1 MVFLHNRNLKGET
14 QLPNLPNAAKR
25 IRQDKKRRER
35 NDKVESEI
43 RNLAKKF
50 MMALAAKK
58 NDEAKKLGLS
68 LVSKLDRARSKGI
81 IHRNTV
87 SRKRARILS
96 KIAKIR

>member
-1 MVFLHNRNLKGET
+1 M
-14 QLPNLPNAAKR
+14 PNLPNAAKR

-35 NDKVESEI
+35 NEKIESEI
-43 RNLAKKF
+43 KNLAKKF

-81 IHRNTV
+81 VHRNTV

>member
-14 QLPNLPNAAKR
+14 KLPNLPNAKKR
-25 IRQDKKRRER
+25 IRQDKKRRAR
-35 NDKVESEI
+35 NDKIETELKS
-43 RNLAKKF
+43 LSKKF
-50 MMALAAKK
+50 VSALAAKK

-68 LVSKLDRARSKGI
+68 LVSKLDRARSKGV

-96 KIAKIR
+96 KLAKIR

>member
-1 MVFLHNRNLKGET
+1 M
-14 QLPNLPNAAKR
+14 PNLPNAAKR

-68 LVSKLDRARSKGI
+68 LVSKLDRARSRGI
-81 IHRNTV
+81 VHRNTV
-87 SRKRARILS
+87 SRKKARILS

>member
-1 MVFLHNRNLKGET
+1 
-14 QLPNLPNAAKR
+14 LPNLPNAAKR

-68 LVSKLDRARSKGI
+68 LVSKLDRARSRGI
-81 IHRNTV
+81 VHRNTV
-87 SRKRARILS
+87 SRKKARILS